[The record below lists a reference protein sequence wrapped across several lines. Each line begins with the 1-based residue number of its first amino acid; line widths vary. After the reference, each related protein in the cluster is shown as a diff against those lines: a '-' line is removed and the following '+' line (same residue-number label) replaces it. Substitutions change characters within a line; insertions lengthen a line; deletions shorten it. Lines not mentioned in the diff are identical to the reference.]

1 MKTTINDEIKK
12 RSLQDQAIG
21 AYGEIL
27 DKRLPLLLQRNK
39 AQQSHTTL
47 QRLL

>member
-1 MKTTINDEIKK
+1 MTKLKK

-27 DKRLPLLLQRNK
+27 DKRFSLLSQRNK
-39 AQQSHTTL
+39 AQQSHTAL